1 MDENLKKIINYLNNN
16 DLDKAYQLCCQN
28 SNIKIEY
35 IINNIKGVILLKKK
49 KLENAKSKFYKS
61 Q

>member
-1 MDENLKKIINYLNNN
+1 MDENLKKIIDYLNNN

-35 IINNIKGVILLKKK
+35 IINNLKGVILLKKK
-49 KLENAKSKFYKS
+49 NLKKQNLNF
-61 Q
+61 

>member
-1 MDENLKKIINYLNNN
+1 MAENLKKIINYLNNN

-49 KLENAKSKFYKS
+49 KLEKQNLNF
-61 Q
+61 